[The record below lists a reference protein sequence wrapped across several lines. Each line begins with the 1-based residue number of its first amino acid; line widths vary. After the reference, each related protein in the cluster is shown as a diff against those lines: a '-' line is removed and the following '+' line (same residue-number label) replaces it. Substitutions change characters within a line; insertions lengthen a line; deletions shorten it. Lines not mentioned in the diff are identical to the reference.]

1 MAATDA
7 HPVPRKNAIYR
18 LYGVIVDNTGAPFGG
33 GLTGLAAIRSLDGAA
48 TGATTNTPT
57 EIAANS
63 SMFFLDLTAAEMN
76 TDETSVKV
84 TATNANARP
93 FWAFLY
99 PAEVGDIPVDLTSID
114 GLATSSA
121 LATLNLKKLNVV
133 NSAGDA
139 IVATSTGSNGHGIVA
154 TGQGSGSGF
163 FGVAGATGKIANFAD
178 TAEGAEPTTAVPNN
192 ATIAQIQQYLKRR
205 FFNKVTQ
212 TITTQTVYKD
222 DNSTV
227 LTTMPVS
234 DDGTTQTKGKSV

>member
-48 TGATTNTPT
+48 TAATTNAPT

-133 NSAGDA
+133 NTAGDA
-139 IVATSTGSNGHGIVA
+139 IVAQSTGGNGNGIIA
-154 TGQGSGSGF
+154 TGQGSGSGI
-163 FGVAGATGKIANFAD
+163 FGVAGATGKIANLLD
-178 TAEGAEPTTAVPNN
+178 TLEGSEPTTAVPNN
-192 ATIAQIQQYLKRR
+192 STFAQIMQYHKRR

-212 TITTQTVYKD
+212 TITTQTVFKD
-222 DNSTV
+222 DSATT

>member
-7 HPVPRKNAIYR
+7 KPVPRKNAIYR
-18 LYGVIVDNTGAPFGG
+18 LYGVIVDNTGAPFGA

-48 TGATTNTPT
+48 TAATTNAPT
-57 EIAANS
+57 EVAVNS

-84 TATNANARP
+84 TATNVNARP

-114 GLATSSA
+114 GLATA
-121 LATLNLKKLNVV
+121 GNNATLNLKQLNVV
-133 NSAGDA
+133 NSAGSA
-139 IVATSTGSNGHGIVA
+139 IVATSSGGNGSGIAASGNG
-154 TGQGSGSGF
+154 TGSGF
-163 FGVAGATGKIANFAD
+163 LGTAGASGKICNFFD
-178 TAEGAEPTTAVPNN
+178 TIEPTEPVGAIANS
-192 ATIAQIQQYLKRR
+192 ATYGATLQYLKRR

-212 TITTQTVYKD
+212 TVTTQTMFKD
-222 DNSTV
+222 DSATT

-234 DDGTTQTKGKSV
+234 DDGAVQTKGKSV